1 MAKAFALIIEDQPN
15 LAMLYEDALRLIG
28 YDIKAINNGLD
39 ALNHLATHEPPDLVI
54 LDVNLPG
61 LSGRDIHKHI
71 RTSDK
76 YIDTPVIILTAN
88 SLMLNQIRPDAA
100 PNDYLRIKPIGMKE
114 LQELAKS
121 LLRGADGKRTHQA
134 ETQKVPHLDD
144 TQEEAAD
151 EAPKTNPPSVLSPDD
166 TMVEDNIAPVDPRA
180 KTQEHKAIIT
190 PDDTIIPTEEEES
203 GAN

>member
-1 MAKAFALIIEDQPN
+1 MTKALALIIEDQAN

-28 YDIKAINNGLD
+28 YDIIAINNGLD

-71 RTSDK
+71 RTADR
-76 YIDTPVIILTAN
+76 YNDTPVIILTAN
-88 SLMLNQIRPDAA
+88 SLMLNQIRHDAA

-121 LLRGADGKRTHQA
+121 LLRGKDGKRTHQA
-134 ETQKVPHLDD
+134 ETQKIPHLDASKL
-144 TQEEAAD
+144 EEID
-151 EAPKTNPPSVLSPDD
+151 ETPKTNPPTVLSPENTMLEDD
-166 TMVEDNIAPVDPRA
+166 IASVDPKA

-190 PDDTIIPTEEEES
+190 PDDDIISTEESES